1 MNQSSELTPP
11 DEALLAGMA
20 MGDEASTVAFVRRY
34 QRRVFGLALG
44 ILVDRHA
51 AEDVAQEALFR
62 AWRHAPVFDTR
73 RGSVEN
79 WVLTITRNLS
89 IDALRKQRSTPT
101 DPDEMVNLARA
112 SHGASMEDVVAMK
125 SMGATMMN
133 ALNEIP
139 GEQRRAVMLASL
151 YGRTAQEISESEL
164 IPLGTAKTR
173 IRAGLLKLRAILE
186 SEVENSQ

>member
-1 MNQSSELTPP
+1 MNQASEHTPP

-20 MGDEASTVAFVRRY
+20 MGDEASTVTFVRRY
-34 QRRVFGLALG
+34 QRRVFGLAVG

-89 IDALRKQRSTPT
+89 IDALRKQRSIPT
-101 DPDEMVNLARA
+101 DPNQLVDLARA
-112 SHGASMEDVVAMK
+112 SHGSSIEDAVAMK
-125 SMGATMMN
+125 SLGVTIMN

-139 GEQRRAVMLASL
+139 AEQRRAVMLASL

-186 SEVENSQ
+186 DEVEDAR